1 MSISKN
7 LEDRHKHSSFPETSF
22 TAARIQKIV
31 SKKLQRLPREKLL
44 SVLDFVEFLSQ
55 PASAPIITL
64 PLPEPT
70 AFLECA
76 GTWEFA
82 PGELDTILA
91 TLEHM
96 RDLDLEEQDAR
107 TSRLLA

>member
-1 MSISKN
+1 MSISQN
-7 LEDRHKHSSFPETSF
+7 LEKRRKHYGFPEASF
-22 TAARIQKIV
+22 TVARIQQMV
-31 SKKLQRLPREKLL
+31 NKKLQRLPKEKLL
-44 SVLDFVEFLSQ
+44 SVLDFVESLSQ
-55 PASAPIITL
+55 PSEAPTT
-64 PLPEPT
+64 PVLPEPT

-82 PGELDTILA
+82 PGELDSILD
-91 TLEHM
+91 TLEQM

>member
-7 LEDRHKHSSFPETSF
+7 LEDRRKQYGFPEASF
-22 TAARIQKIV
+22 TVARIQQMVGKR
-31 SKKLQRLPREKLL
+31 LQRLPKEKLL

-55 PASAPIITL
+55 ASKVSIAH

-82 PGELDTILA
+82 PGELDSILA
-91 TLEHM
+91 TLDQM
-96 RDLDLEEQDAR
+96 RELDLEEQDAR
-107 TSRLLA
+107 TSGLLA

>member
-7 LEDRHKHSSFPETSF
+7 LENRHKQSGFPEASF
-22 TAARIQKIV
+22 TTARIQKIV
-31 SKKLQRLPREKLL
+31 NKKLQRLPREKLL

-55 PASAPIITL
+55 PSKATMTL
-64 PLPEPT
+64 PMPEPT

-82 PGELDTILA
+82 PGELDAILA
-91 TLEHM
+91 MVEQM
-96 RDLDLEEQDAR
+96 RDLDLEEQDAG

>member
-1 MSISKN
+1 MSISEN
-7 LEDRHKHSSFPETSF
+7 LEDRRKQYGFPEASF
-22 TAARIQKIV
+22 TVARIQQMV
-31 SKKLQRLPREKLL
+31 SKKLQRLPKEKLL

-55 PASAPIITL
+55 PSKVSIAH

-82 PGELDTILA
+82 PGELDAILA
-91 TLEHM
+91 MVEQM
-96 RDLDLEEQDAR
+96 RDLDLEEQNAR
-107 TSRLLA
+107 ISSLLA

>member
-1 MSISKN
+1 MSTSQN
-7 LEDRHKHSSFPETSF
+7 LEERRKQYGFPEASF
-22 TAARIQKIV
+22 TVARIQQMV
-31 SKKLQRLPREKLL
+31 SKKLRRLSKEKLL

-55 PASAPIITL
+55 PSKVPTASA
-64 PLPEPT
+64 LPEPT

-82 PGELDTILA
+82 PGELDSILA
-91 TLEHM
+91 TLEQM
-96 RDLDLEEQDAR
+96 RDLDLEEQDAH